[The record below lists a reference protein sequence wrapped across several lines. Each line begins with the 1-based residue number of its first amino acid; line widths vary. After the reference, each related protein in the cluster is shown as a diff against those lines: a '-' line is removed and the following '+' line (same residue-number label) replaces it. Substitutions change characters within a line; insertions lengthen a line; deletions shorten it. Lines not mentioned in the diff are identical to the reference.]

1 MQCCMSMAIDF
12 FFLLFASLFLFA
24 PLCTLC
30 QHRYARPTVYST
42 PPCVWVRACWLW
54 GRWGVRREED
64 CPTVSHDIITCRNF
78 FSVLFSIFTRFKCHG
93 GKPLLMQTHSRQSGT
108 TCSHLGAQATTQKN
122 LSLFLSSYPPQ
133 LPGPLLSSP
142 GTTWF
147 WMNQLPAEEKAAC
160 SMACSIIQHNILS
173 KRGKKRTQGKKR
185 EKKERWGGEGGRRVC
200 DKEEVEM
207 VWQGESEK
215 EKRKKEDG
223 VEKVL
228 GPHHQWIITRLIVR
242 QRN

>member
-1 MQCCMSMAIDF
+1 MCF
-12 FFLLFASLFLFA
+12 F
-24 PLCTLC
+24 P
-30 QHRYARPTVYST
+30 YSQGLN
-42 PPCVWVRACWLW
+42 VM
-54 GRWGVRREED
+54 EENRFS
-64 CPTVSHDIITCRNF
+64 CKHTHANLAQPALT
-78 FSVLFSIFTRFKCHG
+78 SVLRPQHKRISPSFSHPTLHNF
-93 GKPLLMQTHSRQSGT
+93 LAHSCLPQEQPVSGWINCPQRKKLPVQWLAWLYNT
-108 TCSHLGAQATTQKN
+108 TSCPKG
-122 LSLFLSSYPPQ
+122 
-133 LPGPLLSSP
+133 
-142 GTTWF
+142 
-147 WMNQLPAEEKAAC
+147 E
-160 SMACSIIQHNILS
+160 
-173 KRGKKRTQGKKR
+173 KKRTQGKKR